1 MTRKADFNAEEW
13 STLVEAPVLA
23 GMRVVTA
30 GRGGTIR
37 ESMAMGK
44 VYAAARREQ
53 GASELLD
60 DLVASPPT
68 MEPGRVG
75 STGDIKG
82 AVEER
87 LREATGI
94 LEAKATA
101 DELDAYRGFVVK
113 LAEAVAGA
121 HKEGGF
127 LGVGGERISDDEQR
141 ALDEIAATL
150 GTAGDSPAALTSR
163 AVAPRDLAHRAEW
176 SPLTEVTGCRRA
188 QAEPKRLISESMIPR
203 VFFTRLKATAAVDR

>member
-1 MTRKADFNAEEW
+1 MTSKADFDAEQW

-30 GRGGTIR
+30 GRGGTLR

-53 GASELLD
+53 GESELLD
-60 DLVASPPT
+60 ALVSSPPA
-68 MEPGRVG
+68 MDPARVG
-75 STGDIKG
+75 SSGDVKG

-87 LREATGI
+87 LREAIGI
-94 LEAKATA
+94 LEEKATPE
-101 DELDAYRGFVVK
+101 ELEAYRSFVLS

-127 LGVGGERISDDEQR
+127 LGVGGTPVSEAEQK
-141 ALDEIAATL
+141 ALDEIAATV
-150 GTAGDSPAALTSR
+150 R
-163 AVAPRDLAHRAEW
+163 
-176 SPLTEVTGCRRA
+176 
-188 QAEPKRLISESMIPR
+188 
-203 VFFTRLKATAAVDR
+203 

>member
-30 GRGGTIR
+30 GRGGTLR

-44 VYAAARREQ
+44 VYAAARQQQ
-53 GASELLD
+53 GESELLD
-60 DLVASPPT
+60 DLVSSPREMNPA
-68 MEPGRVG
+68 RVG

-82 AVEER
+82 AVQER
-87 LREATGI
+87 LTEAVGI

-101 DELDAYRGFVVK
+101 EELEAYRSFVVT
-113 LAEAVAGA
+113 LAEAVASA

-127 LGVGGERISDDEQR
+127 MGVGGTQVSDDER
-141 ALDEIAATL
+141 MALDEISATL
-150 GTAGDSPAALTSR
+150 R
-163 AVAPRDLAHRAEW
+163 APG
-176 SPLTEVTGCRRA
+176 S
-188 QAEPKRLISESMIPR
+188 
-203 VFFTRLKATAAVDR
+203 

>member
-1 MTRKADFNAEEW
+1 MTRKADFNADEW

-44 VYAAARREQ
+44 VYAAARQQQ
-53 GASELLD
+53 GDSPLLD
-60 DLVASPPT
+60 DLASSPPA
-68 MEPGRVG
+68 MDPQRVG

-82 AVEER
+82 AAEER
-87 LREATGI
+87 LREAVTI
-94 LEAKATA
+94 LEATATP
-101 DELDAYRGFVVK
+101 DELEAYRSFVVT
-113 LAEAVAGA
+113 LAETVANA

-127 LGVGGERISDDEQR
+127 MGVGGTQVSEDEQK

-150 GTAGDSPAALTSR
+150 R
-163 AVAPRDLAHRAEW
+163 
-176 SPLTEVTGCRRA
+176 
-188 QAEPKRLISESMIPR
+188 QA
-203 VFFTRLKATAAVDR
+203 

>member
-1 MTRKADFNAEEW
+1 MTKKADFNADEW

-37 ESMAMGK
+37 ETMAMGK
-44 VYAAARREQ
+44 IYAAARQQQ
-53 GASELLD
+53 GESELLD
-60 DLVASPPT
+60 DLISSPPA
-68 MEPGRVG
+68 MDPKRVG

-82 AVEER
+82 AAEER
-87 LREATGI
+87 LREAVGI

-101 DELDAYRGFVVK
+101 EEREAYKSFVVT
-113 LAEAVAGA
+113 LAEGVANA

-127 LGVGGERISDDEQR
+127 MGVGGTQVSEDEQK

-150 GTAGDSPAALTSR
+150 G
-163 AVAPRDLAHRAEW
+163 
-176 SPLTEVTGCRRA
+176 
-188 QAEPKRLISESMIPR
+188 
-203 VFFTRLKATAAVDR
+203 

>member
-1 MTRKADFNAEEW
+1 MTKKADFNAEEW

-44 VYAAARREQ
+44 VYAAARQQHGE
-53 GASELLD
+53 SELLD
-60 DLVASPPT
+60 DLISSPPT
-68 MEPGRVG
+68 MTPQRVG
-75 STGDIKG
+75 SSGDIKG

-87 LREATGI
+87 LREAVGI
-94 LEAKATA
+94 IDAKATP
-101 DELDAYRGFVVK
+101 EEREAYCSFVLT
-113 LAEAVAGA
+113 LAEAVAAA

-127 LGVGGERISDDEQR
+127 MGVGGTPVSDDEQR

-150 GTAGDSPAALTSR
+150 ESSAGSS
-163 AVAPRDLAHRAEW
+163 
-176 SPLTEVTGCRRA
+176 
-188 QAEPKRLISESMIPR
+188 
-203 VFFTRLKATAAVDR
+203 

>member
-1 MTRKADFNAEEW
+1 MTKKADFDAEQW

-44 VYAAARREQ
+44 VYAAARQEQ
-53 GASELLD
+53 GESELLD
-60 DLVASPPT
+60 DLVSSPPA
-68 MEPGRVG
+68 MDPKRIG
-75 STGDIKG
+75 STGDVKG
-82 AVEER
+82 VAGER
-87 LREATGI
+87 LREAVGI
-94 LEAKATA
+94 LETKATA
-101 DELDAYRGFVVK
+101 DELATYRSFVLT

-127 LGVGGERISDDEQR
+127 LGVGGTQVTQDEQK

-150 GTAGDSPAALTSR
+150 RSSGP
-163 AVAPRDLAHRAEW
+163 
-176 SPLTEVTGCRRA
+176 
-188 QAEPKRLISESMIPR
+188 
-203 VFFTRLKATAAVDR
+203 

>member
-44 VYAAARREQ
+44 VYAAARQKQ
-53 GASELLD
+53 GGSELLD
-60 DLVASPPT
+60 ELVSSPPT
-68 MEPGRVG
+68 MEPQRVG

-82 AVEER
+82 AVDER
-87 LREATGI
+87 LREAVAI

-101 DELDAYRGFVVK
+101 DELEAYRSFVAT
-113 LAEAVAGA
+113 LAETVASA

-127 LGVGGERISDDEQR
+127 MGVGGTEVSDAERK

-150 GTAGDSPAALTSR
+150 RSSGA
-163 AVAPRDLAHRAEW
+163 
-176 SPLTEVTGCRRA
+176 
-188 QAEPKRLISESMIPR
+188 
-203 VFFTRLKATAAVDR
+203 